1 VGGEIFRD
9 PKENSLNSVEKNP
22 GYLID
27 AQTKAE
33 MKTLDVKWFNSVKR
47 EVVQII
53 RKFTA

>member
-1 VGGEIFRD
+1 MGGEIFRD